1 VSAARPPGRAA
12 TGRPAPIVL
21 SMLTVAGWA
30 LSLAVLGGRP
40 ELFVV
45 ALPLALALA
54 ALARRPAAPD
64 YAVTHRVSEQRVFEG
79 DGVAVTVSVA
89 AASAVPLLELL
100 EPMPPGTRIAAGR
113 HRAVV
118 TLRAG
123 QALDWT
129 YELGCPARGVH
140 ALGTIVSRAGDRRG
154 VWEWERRDVERT
166 LVVVHPHVVPLRSL
180 PRPRRTQTSMGDYVS
195 PALGEG
201 IEPGDVRP
209 FAPGDRVRQ
218 VNWRAS
224 LRQGTLYVTQ
234 HHRERNADVVLMLD
248 TLAEA
253 GVPPDTTLDWA
264 VRAAASL
271 ATAYLV
277 RKDRVGLIVY
287 GGLIDWVR
295 PGSGRIQYERLA
307 GTLLRADVVFTY
319 VAKDLALVPPRVL
332 PPQALVIALT
342 PLLDPRFTKAALDLA
357 ARGFDLVVVVVSPV
371 QPTRAARRG
380 SALDDLACRLWA
392 LDRRARLDEL
402 RRHGLSVL
410 EWDPAEPLEATLSG
424 LGRRQR
430 RAAAVR

>member
-1 VSAARPPGRAA
+1 VTPLA
-12 TGRPAPIVL
+12 L
-21 SMLTVAGWA
+21 SMLAVAGWA
-30 LSLAVLGGRP
+30 LSLAVLGARP
-40 ELFVV
+40 ELFVA
-45 ALPLALALA
+45 ALPLVLALA
-54 ALARRPAAPD
+54 TLGRRPPAPD
-64 YAVTHRVSEQRVFEG
+64 YSVSYRASAERVFEG
-79 DGVAVTVSVA
+79 DGVAITVSVT
-89 AASAVPLLELL
+89 AVSSLPLLELL
-100 EPMPPGTRIAAGR
+100 EPLPPGTALAAGR
-113 HRAVV
+113 NRAVV

-129 YELGCPARGVH
+129 YELRCPARGVH
-140 ALGTIVSRAGDRRG
+140 ALGTIVTRARDRCG
-154 VWEWERRDVERT
+154 VRAWERRDVART
-166 LVVVHPHVVPLRSL
+166 LVGVHPWIAPLRSL

-224 LRQGTLYVTQ
+224 LRQGALYVTQ

-253 GVPPDTTLDWA
+253 GAAPDTTLDWA

-271 ATAYLV
+271 ATAYLA

-342 PLLDPRFTKAALDLA
+342 PLLDPRFTTAALDLT
-357 ARGFDLVVVVVSPV
+357 ARGFDLVVIVVSPV
-371 QPTRAARRG
+371 HVTRSLRRG
-380 SALDDLACRLWA
+380 SAIDELACRLWA
-392 LDRRARLDEL
+392 LDRRVRLDDL
-402 RRHGLSVL
+402 RRHGLPVL
-410 EWDPAEPLEATLSG
+410 EWDPAEPLEVALSG

-430 RAAAVR
+430 RLAAVR